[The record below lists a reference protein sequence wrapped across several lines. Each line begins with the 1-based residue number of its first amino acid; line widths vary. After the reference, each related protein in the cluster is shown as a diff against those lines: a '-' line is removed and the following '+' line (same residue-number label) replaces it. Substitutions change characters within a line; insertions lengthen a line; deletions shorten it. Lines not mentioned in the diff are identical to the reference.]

1 MLLFLFLAYYNLFIM
16 DIKQLHHLFI
26 NSTGVCTD
34 TRKVKNGTLFFALKG
49 DNFNGNLYAKQAIND
64 GCSYAVVDEEA
75 YVLNEYYILVDSVL
89 KTLQELAKFHR
100 EQFKIPIIG
109 ITGSNGKTTTKEL
122 IGEVLSKKYNV
133 LMTQGNL
140 NNHLGVPFTLLNITG
155 SHEIAIIEMGASKP
169 GDIKELVD
177 IALPTHGIITN
188 IGTAHIEGFGSLQGV
203 IDTKTEMYDFIDNNS
218 GKLFVNAAD
227 KILMNHLPKVDVISY
242 GTSDSR
248 VNGELLELTPY
259 VNFKWSTS
267 KFESNT
273 LKTNL
278 VGAYNYINFLASIS
292 IGVEFGVKEHDICN
306 AIEEYM
312 PTNNR
317 SQVTKTKRNTL
328 IVDCYNA
335 NPTSMLSAITS
346 FEMISANQKTL
357 ILGDMLELGHVS
369 DEEHIKIINFLIEK
383 KLNAILVGTEFT
395 KQDSPFKTYLNTTE
409 LIEKE
414 NLLKLTENYILL
426 KGSRGIKLETLIEKL

>member
-1 MLLFLFLAYYNLFIM
+1 MKIN
-16 DIKQLHHLFI
+16 QLYDLFI

-34 TRKVKNGTLFFALKG
+34 TRKVKDNALFFALKG
-49 DNFNGNLYAKQAIND
+49 DSFNGNLYAEKAINE
-64 GCSYAVVDEEA
+64 GCSYAVVDEKEF
-75 YVLNEYYILVDSVL
+75 VLSDNYILVDSVL
-89 KTLQELAKFHR
+89 KTLQDLATFHR
-100 EQFKIPIIG
+100 KQFSIPVLG

-140 NNHLGVPFTLLNITG
+140 NNHLGVPFTLLNLTS
-155 SHEIAIIEMGASKP
+155 SHEIAIIEMGANKS
-169 GDIKELVD
+169 GDIKELVN

-203 IDTKTEMYDFIDNNS
+203 IDTKTEMYDFIENNS
-218 GKLFVNAAD
+218 GKLFVNVGD
-227 KILMNHLPKVDVISY
+227 KILMNHLPKVDTISY
-242 GTSDSR
+242 GASDSV

-259 VNFKWSTS
+259 VNFKWSTA

-292 IGVEFGVKEHDICN
+292 IGVEFGVSKNDICN
-306 AIEEYM
+306 AIEEYT

-317 SQVTKTKRNTL
+317 SQVVKTKRNTL

-346 FEMISANQKTL
+346 FEMISANQKVL
-357 ILGDMLELGHVS
+357 ILGDMLELGHIS

-383 KLNAILVGTEFT
+383 KLNAILVGTEFS
-395 KQDSPFKTYLNTTE
+395 KQTSPFNTYLNTTE
-409 LIEKE
+409 LLSSERLESMK
-414 NLLKLTENYILL
+414 ENYILL
-426 KGSRGIKLETLIEKL
+426 KGSRGIKLEVLIEEL